1 MRSIPGLTVPVVMS
15 RAEENKQLE
24 LTGEKSGDSRY
35 SSRKFATS
43 TSTSSAEKFRNIF
56 YQQIC
61 DDDQLE
67 QSRRTKLLGERDS

>member
-1 MRSIPGLTVPVVMS
+1 MS

-24 LTGEKSGDSRY
+24 LTGDKSGDSRY
-35 SSRKFATS
+35 SSTKFA

-67 QSRRTKLLGERDS
+67 QSRRTKLLGERDVRVRGGW

>member
-1 MRSIPGLTVPVVMS
+1 MS

-56 YQQIC
+56 YQQIS
-61 DDDQLE
+61 DDE
-67 QSRRTKLLGERDS
+67 QEESRRKKLVGG